1 MDKSAEKALFKE
13 ADVRGISIDRM
24 PLAMVVTNPDIDD
37 NPIVYVNRAFERL
50 TGYSSD
56 AAVGRN
62 CRFLQGPETDKDA
75 IKKLAE
81 AIKKK
86 QEVEVDLLNYRADG
100 EIFMNHLL
108 ISPILD
114 DDGKVSYFLGVQRR
128 TSRQNA
134 ASSHPDDQL
143 REIQHRVKNH
153 LQMVVSMIR
162 MQAEQ
167 TPDNARGQFSTLANR
182 VETLQLL
189 YQEMTDAGVGTVRA
203 TKIQLGAYITRIASA
218 IGYLAGKEGV
228 RINVDSDSFETSV
241 EFAAR
246 LGLVASEVFTN
257 ALQHAFPD
265 RDSGLVEV
273 RVKQLSGGVIRLRI
287 TDDGVGMPDGASW
300 PNGNSLGGRIVQ
312 TLIEGIGG
320 KLSIDTG
327 RATGTT
333 ITIDVPHQGET
344 ERGAN

>member
-1 MDKSAEKALFKE
+1 MDEINKNDLLKQG
-13 ADVRGISIDRM
+13 DVRGISIDRM
-24 PLAMVVTNPDIDD
+24 PLAMVVTNPNLED

-50 TGYSSD
+50 TGYASD

-62 CRFLQGPETDKDA
+62 CRFLQGPETDRRTIEALSNA
-75 IKKLAE
+75 IKDKRE
-81 AIKKK
+81 I
-86 QEVEVDLLNYRADG
+86 EVDLLNYRADG
-100 EIFMNHLL
+100 ETFMNHLL

-114 DDGKVSYFLGVQRR
+114 DKGDVSYFLGVQRR
-128 TSRQNA
+128 VTTK
-134 ASSHPDDQL
+134 PDIVSADNQL
-143 REIQHRVKNH
+143 REVQHRVKNH

-167 TPDNARGQFSTLANR
+167 TPENARGQFSTLANR

-189 YQEMTDAGVGTVRA
+189 YQEMTDAGVGSVRA
-203 TKIQLGAYITRIASA
+203 TKIQLGAYITRIVSA
-218 IGYLAGKEGV
+218 IGFLGGKEGV

-246 LGLVASEVFTN
+246 LGLIASEVFTN
-257 ALQHAFPD
+257 ALQHGFAG
-265 RDSGLVEV
+265 RESGLVEV
-273 RVKQLSGGVIRLRI
+273 RISQLSGGVIRLRV
-287 TDDGVGMPDGASW
+287 TDDGVGMPAGASW
-300 PNGNSLGGRIVQ
+300 PNGNSLGGRIVK

-320 KLSIDTG
+320 KLSVDSG
-327 RATGTT
+327 AATGTT